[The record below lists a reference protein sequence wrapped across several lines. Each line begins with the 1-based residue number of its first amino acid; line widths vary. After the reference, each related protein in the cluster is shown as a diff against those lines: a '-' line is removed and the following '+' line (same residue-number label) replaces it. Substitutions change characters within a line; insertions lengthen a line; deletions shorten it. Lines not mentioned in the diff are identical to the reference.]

1 MTGTRRTAAPPR
13 GVPLAAILVLVA
25 LLVGACGAAT
35 VSPGPATGS
44 PGTPDAAGSPGS
56 SGTDEGAEPSPTA
69 WPGGT
74 IEAVMNLAKADAQ
87 IQAAGVDLSA
97 AADEQD
103 LKAMWG
109 AADGLVTLLEK
120 LTFEVSR
127 LKDYPATQPAAAAY
141 EAAFPDMI
149 EGGMQVRDSI
159 TSGDAAGLTAGSQQL
174 ARGLQAYAEARRL
187 IGPLADQALLMQ
199 RLLTK

>member
-13 GVPLAAILVLVA
+13 AVPLAAVLVLVA
-25 LLVGACGAAT
+25 LLAGACGAAT
-35 VSPGPATGS
+35 GSPGPATGS
-44 PGTPDAAGSPGS
+44 PGSSDAAGSPG
-56 SGTDEGAEPSPTA
+56 TDGGAEPSPTP

-87 IQAAGVDLSA
+87 IQAAGADLSA

-141 EAAFPDMI
+141 DAAFPDMI
-149 EGGMQVRDSI
+149 EGGKQVRDSI
-159 TSGDAAGLTAGSQQL
+159 TSGDAAGLTAGSEKL
-174 ARGLQAYAEARRL
+174 AKGLQAYAEARRL